1 MYNIDVIPITP
12 TTYTVLGTCRLF
24 DQSTVLYCPVV
35 ESGIS
40 NRSRTTM
47 HVPSQNVVV

>member
-24 DQSTVLYCPVV
+24 DQSTVLLSCTV
-35 ESGIS
+35 ESG
-40 NRSRTTM
+40 RSRTTM

>member
-24 DQSTVLYCPVV
+24 DQSTVLLSCTV
-35 ESGIS
+35 ESG
-40 NRSRTTM
+40 RTTM